1 MAICTY
7 QERFQEELEKLI
19 ALGGEVGPLVTL
31 VNAYQ
36 GRDPIAR
43 SLAFRDWL
51 ENDLFLCERCWHE
64 FKADSAEV
72 DEHDQVLCS
81 RCVRCVHLTTDGV
94 RR

>member
-7 QERFQEELEKLI
+7 RERFQDELEKLI
-19 ALGGEVGPLVTL
+19 ALGGEVGSLVTL

-36 GRDPIAR
+36 GRDPVAR
-43 SLAFRDWL
+43 ALAFRDWL
-51 ENDLFLCERCWHE
+51 ENELFLCERCWHE

-72 DEHDQVLCS
+72 DEGGQVLCAGCS
-81 RCVRCVHLTTDGV
+81 EMTVDGM

>member
-7 QERFQEELEKLI
+7 RERFQEELEKLI

-31 VNAYQ
+31 VNALQ
-36 GRDPIAR
+36 GRDPMAR

-64 FKADSAEV
+64 FKADSRKVEE
-72 DEHDQVLCS
+72 DDQVLCS
-81 RCVRCVHLTTDGV
+81 PCA